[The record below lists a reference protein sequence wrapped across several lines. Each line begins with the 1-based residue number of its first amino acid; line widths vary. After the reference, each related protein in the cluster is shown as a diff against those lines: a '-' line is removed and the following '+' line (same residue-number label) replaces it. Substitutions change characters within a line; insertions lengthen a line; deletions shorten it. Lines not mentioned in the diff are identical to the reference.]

1 MQDNKLIFYFF
12 LFLSH
17 HATLHTWPNTTR
29 YLAIC
34 QPLRAHTSLSKLN
47 RVVKLVCLIWLAS
60 ALFALPLALQFGIK
74 HEVVHLNDNGV
85 GLPSLLC
92 TLTKPITY
100 SFELSTVV
108 FFIIPLCL
116 LTVLYIKIGIHLRRS
131 EKCITRQHVDVNNT
145 QHSQS
150 NLSPNESLLLAT
162 INAPPSS
169 PNSNAGPIVVDF
181 SNHQQQ
187 KLKQNRSNSGEANV
201 LKSSLIRKMV
211 RSCSN
216 LSLLSSLSLKLNL
229 QSSQLNSQMNLHQI
243 NSQPNFQCSPG
254 ALNENLRKANS
265 STNSIKQSADSQL
278 IANNNNNPID
288 GSVVTI
294 EGESTKGASEESSTR
309 NKLVSRLRN
318 VIEEKDG
325 EELDEEEAE
334 RTAMLAKEEE
344 KQSTTAPSAKNV
356 NIANRSIEQLK
367 GESRDA
373 SVNSKRKQ
381 YQRSPFS
388 TLDSSSS
395 NGWSRM
401 PGLPQRANTTLHSQ
415 DSSTSL
421 NIRRRNWRFFKN
433 RTHSTRTIHHSSSSR
448 RAVVKMLGEWKHF
461 CFILNEL
468 TFGRLLAL
476 CSLRPFV
483 VVLHGVHLMVSR

>member
-1 MQDNKLIFYFF
+1 M
-12 LFLSH
+12 
-17 HATLHTWPNTTR
+17 
-29 YLAIC
+29 
-34 QPLRAHTSLSKLN
+34 
-47 RVVKLVCLIWLAS
+47 
-60 ALFALPLALQFGIK
+60 
-74 HEVVHLNDNGV
+74 VHLNDNGV

-131 EKCITRQHVDVNNT
+131 EKCITRQHVNNT
-145 QHSQS
+145 QQHSQS

-169 PNSNAGPIVVDF
+169 PNPNAGSIVVDF
-181 SNHQQQ
+181 SNPQQQQQ
-187 KLKQNRSNSGEANV
+187 KLKENRSNSGEASV

-216 LSLLSSLSLKLNL
+216 LSLLSGLSLKLNL
-229 QSSQLNSQMNLHQI
+229 QSSQLNSPQLNSQMNLHQI
-243 NSQPNFQCSPG
+243 NSQPNFQSSGP
-254 ALNENLRKANS
+254 LNENLRKANS
-265 STNSIKQSADSQL
+265 SSNSIKQSAESQL
-278 IANNNNNPID
+278 IANNNNTID
-288 GSVVTI
+288 SSVVTI
-294 EGESTKGASEESSTR
+294 EGDSTKGEESSIR

-334 RTAMLAKEEE
+334 RTCMLAKAEE
-344 KQSTTAPSAKNV
+344 KPSTALSVKNV

-381 YQRSPFS
+381 YQRTSPFS
-388 TLDSSSS
+388 TVDSSSS

-401 PGLPQRANTTLHSQ
+401 AGLPQRANTTLHSQ

-448 RAVVKMLGEWKHF
+448 RAVVKMLGE
-461 CFILNEL
+461 
-468 TFGRLLAL
+468 
-476 CSLRPFV
+476 
-483 VVLHGVHLMVSR
+483 